1 MASEVAMNFTI
12 ELVFE
17 TFESLLLFGL
27 KWQVAV
33 RLKIPLESTELL
45 WVFGSSRFSVI
56 ETKKKTIK
64 RWEEMDAMFRK
75 DL

>member
-1 MASEVAMNFTI
+1 MNFTI

-27 KWQVAV
+27 EWQVAV

-56 ETKKKTIK
+56 ETKKKNY
-64 RWEEMDAMFRK
+64 
-75 DL
+75 

>member
-27 KWQVAV
+27 EWQVAV

-56 ETKKKTIK
+56 ETKKKNY
-64 RWEEMDAMFRK
+64 
-75 DL
+75 